1 MTGSY
6 SFKKSLDE
14 EYNFPTKYN
23 FKFIVATKEKNKV
36 IDLLPKAKIAE
47 KKSRNGKYTSLT
59 MTSLMKNSSE
69 ILYIYEKA
77 SKIKGVI
84 SL

>member
-1 MTGSY
+1 MTGSD

-14 EYNFPTKYN
+14 EYTFPAEYN

-36 IDLLPKAKIAE
+36 IELLPKAKIAE
-47 KKSRNGKYTSLT
+47 KKSRNNKYTSLT

>member
-1 MTGSY
+1 MQGSE

-14 EYNFPTKYN
+14 EYNFPATYN
-23 FKFIVATKEKNKV
+23 FKFIVATELKNKV
-36 IDLLPKAKIAE
+36 IDLLPEAKCSE
-47 KKSRNGKYTSLT
+47 KKSRNGKYTSVTLT
-59 MTSLMKNSSE
+59 SVMKNSSE

-77 SKIKGVI
+77 SKIDGVI

>member
-1 MTGSY
+1 MQGSE

-14 EYNFPTKYN
+14 EYNFPATYN
-23 FKFIVATKEKNKV
+23 FKFIVATESKSKV
-36 IDLLPKAKIAE
+36 IDLLPEAKCLE
-47 KKSRNGKYTSLT
+47 KKSRNGKYTSVTLT
-59 MTSLMKNSSE
+59 SVMKNSSE

-77 SKIKGVI
+77 SKIDGVI

>member
-1 MTGSY
+1 MKGSE

-14 EYNFPTKYN
+14 EYNFPATYN
-23 FKFIVATKEKNKV
+23 FKFIVATESKKKV
-36 IDLLPKAKIAE
+36 IDLLPEAKCSE
-47 KKSRNGKYTSLT
+47 KKSRNGKYTSVTLI
-59 MTSLMKNSSE
+59 SVMKNSSE

-77 SKIKGVI
+77 SKIDGVI

>member
-1 MTGSY
+1 MKALD
-6 SFKKSLDE
+6 SFKKSLEE
-14 EYNFPTKYN
+14 EYNFPTSYT
-23 FKFIVATKEKNKV
+23 FKFIIASKSKDKV
-36 IDLLPKAKIAE
+36 IGLLPEAKRSE
-47 KKSRNGKYTSLT
+47 KKSKNGKYTSVTLT
-59 MTSLMKNSSE
+59 SVMKNSSE

>member
-1 MTGSY
+1 MKRSE

-14 EYNFPTKYN
+14 EYNFPASYN
-23 FKFIVATKEKNKV
+23 FKFIVASVSKNKI
-36 IDLLPKAKIAE
+36 IDLLPEAKCSE
-47 KKSRNGKYTSLT
+47 KKSKNGKYTSVTLT
-59 MTSLMKNSSE
+59 SVMKNSSE

-77 SKIKGVI
+77 SKIDGVI

>member
-1 MTGSY
+1 MLNSN
-6 SFKKSLDE
+6 SFKNSLDE
-14 EYNFPTKYN
+14 EYNFPCDYN
-23 FKFIVATKEKNKV
+23 FKFIILSNSKEKIFNL
-36 IDLLPKAKIAE
+36 IPDAKRIE
-47 KKSRNGKYTSLT
+47 RTSKNGKYTSITLT
-59 MTSLMKNSSE
+59 HVVKNSSE

>member
-1 MTGSY
+1 MLNSN

-14 EYNFPTKYN
+14 EYNFPCDYN
-23 FKFIVATKEKNKV
+23 FKFIILSNSKEKIFNL
-36 IDLLPKAKIAE
+36 IPDAKRNE
-47 KKSRNGKYTSLT
+47 RTSKNGKYTSITLT
-59 MTSLMKNSSE
+59 HVVKNSSE